1 MREGRQQI
9 RLYDVRIVGAAA
21 VDALASAHCSQASPQ
36 AARAV
41 DATSVP
47 QTAIE
52 TNRVHLLDY
61 VVVWIA
67 VARMS
72 SATTWNGRFPPYR
85 EVSSE

>member
-67 VARMS
+67 VATHLRALALE
-72 SATTWNGRFPPYR
+72 SAMTNSLIW
-85 EVSSE
+85 